1 MTSKIRF
8 VVAIDMLFLLL
19 LILSGS
25 SAGITS
31 EILYYLAFIG
41 PVGLALN
48 YVYNPGKN
56 SHVSADEVKKAMLDD
71 LKGDFSLTK
80 ENALFTLPLI
90 VPTIM
95 TVLGVSLITSLF
107 MNFLGYSDPSV
118 FDEPF
123 ALAVITHALIP
134 AILEELLFRFAPIKI
149 LSENK
154 KTALLVSSVM
164 FAFAHANLF
173 QIPYALVAGF
183 IFSAIYMLTG
193 SILPSM
199 LIHFLNNLFSL
210 LSIYGYIKPYLYYP
224 IVFVLFIT
232 SVIFI
237 YKKRKHYV
245 NKITEL
251 LQSEEKVKLS
261 YHPLIFIGTSLVL
274 AISLL
279 FA

>member
-25 SAGITS
+25 SVGITS

-41 PVGLALN
+41 PVGLAIN
-48 YVYNPGKN
+48 YVYNPGKS

-71 LKGDFSLTK
+71 LKSDFSLTK

-90 VPTIM
+90 VPTIIM
-95 TVLGVSLITSLF
+95 VLGVSLITSLF

-173 QIPYALVAGF
+173 RIPYALVAGF

-210 LSIYGYIKPYLYYP
+210 LSIYGYIKLYLYYP